1 MKLVKKFFV
10 YKRKSCVSLKVS
22 CVLSLA
28 LNAENCKLYD
38 VVCKRLRG
46 GFSSLR
52 ASSLFGGY
60 RERWTRERHARGDAK
75 AESGERKASRP
86 LAVPPLARAFS
97 CGSLRSPKQESL
109 LSGYGFARHLYNI
122 ALSAICSWS
131 LHAAK

>member
-1 MKLVKKFFV
+1 MKPVKKVFV
-10 YKRKSCVSLKVS
+10 YKRKSCVSLYVS

-38 VVCKRLRG
+38 VKRLRG

-60 RERWTRERHARGDAK
+60 REKWTHERYARGDAK
-75 AESGERKASRP
+75 AGSGERKASRL
-86 LAVPPLARAFS
+86 LAASPLARAFS

-109 LSGYGFARHLYNI
+109 LADYGFARHHYNI
-122 ALSAICSWS
+122 ALSGICSWS
-131 LHAAK
+131 LNATK